1 MIRVLVADHQPI
13 VNYGIRMLFDS
24 SNDIKIVSTVDTAK
38 QLINYLKK
46 GSVDVVLMSM
56 DLPDMNGITILRK
69 IKKNYNN
76 VRVIIFSAQPENIYA
91 SSGIR
96 AGASGFL
103 SKTASTNTI
112 KNAILKVYK
121 GGMYVT
127 NAMAQKL
134 TFDKNID
141 DADLYHKLSTR
152 EIEVLKLI
160 CNGKKNNQIAEELN
174 INPKT
179 VSTYKSRLMTK
190 LNVTNLIS
198 LIDLGR
204 LKISLEN
211 SV

>member
-1 MIRVLVADHQPI
+1 MIRVLIADHQPI
-13 VNYGIRMLFDS
+13 VNYGIRMLFDN

-46 GSVDVVLMSM
+46 GRVDVVLMSM

-76 VRVIIFSAQPENIYA
+76 VRIIIFSAQPENIYGA
-91 SSGIR
+91 SVLRS
-96 AGASGFL
+96 GASGFL
-103 SKTASTNTI
+103 SKTATTNTI
-112 KNAILKVYK
+112 KKAILKVYK

-134 TFDKNID
+134 TFDKNKEETDI
-141 DADLYHKLSTR
+141 YQKLSTR

-160 CNGKKNNQIAEELN
+160 CNGKKNNEIAEELN

-204 LKISLEN
+204 LKN
-211 SV
+211 